1 MYILNL
7 ALILNMSSNK
17 KHASKS
23 TKSAKSA
30 KNPFQIPE
38 NSVNDVKQFYSNY
51 VCGNV
56 NAILEKEIVY
66 K

>member
-1 MYILNL
+1 
-7 ALILNMSSNK
+7 MSSNK